1 MGENTRVGQS
11 GGVNISGVV
20 GSVGGDIIGGNKI
33 DSALD
38 EALLPVLN
46 AIKAAGPEVRPE
58 AEVKLAALKK
68 EAARG
73 KDANQG
79 VMQKLVDELV
89 GLVPA
94 AASAVGTAFAT
105 PLLGA
110 LVGPATKLV
119 LDKLGGKKA

>member
-1 MGENTRVGQS
+1 MGENMRKRQS

-33 DSALD
+33 VSALD

-46 AIKAAGPEVRPE
+46 AIKAAPSEVRPE
-58 AEVKLAALKK
+58 AEAKLAALKK

-73 KDANQG
+73 KDANKG
-79 VMQKLVDELV
+79 VVEKLVDELV
-89 GLVPA
+89 KLVPA
-94 AASAVGTAFAT
+94 AASAVGAAFAT

-110 LVGPATKLV
+110 LVGPATKFV
-119 LDKLGGKKA
+119 LDKLGGK